1 MSTCEGKN
9 VAKTKVEE
17 LVNCVALIIEILVA
31 LLFVFTYIHQLC
43 EYRLGK
49 CPQDKTL
56 KKNNS
61 QQKHTKSIIINNDKF
76 AHT

>member
-31 LLFVFTYIHQLC
+31 LHTYIN
-43 EYRLGK
+43 YANIG
-49 CPQDKTL
+49 
-56 KKNNS
+56 
-61 QQKHTKSIIINNDKF
+61 
-76 AHT
+76 